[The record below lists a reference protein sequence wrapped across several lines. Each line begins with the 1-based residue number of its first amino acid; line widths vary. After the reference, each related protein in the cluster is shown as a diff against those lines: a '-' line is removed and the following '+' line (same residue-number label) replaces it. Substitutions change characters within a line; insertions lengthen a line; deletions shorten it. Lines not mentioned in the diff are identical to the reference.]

1 VLGFV
6 PMKWRGAYVAS
17 KYALEGLTDVLR
29 LEMRDTGVKV
39 ILIEPGPIT
48 SRIRV
53 NSIPHFEAWV
63 DWRASP
69 RRAQYERSLLKR
81 LYEDRGPDRFE
92 RPPAAVTRVLARA
105 LDAANPAPRYFVTT
119 PTWIM
124 AGLRRVLPTRALD
137 AFLARV

>member
-1 VLGFV
+1 
-6 PMKWRGAYVAS
+6 VAS
-17 KYALEGLTDVLR
+17 KHALDGLTGTLR
-29 LEMRDTGVKV
+29 LEMRDTPVKV

-69 RRAQYERSLLKR
+69 RRAQYEGSLLKR
-81 LYEDRGPDRFE
+81 LYADRGPDRFE
-92 RPPAAVTRVLARA
+92 LPPSAVTRVLARA
-105 LDAANPAPRYFVTT
+105 LAAPNPAPRYFVTT

-137 AFLARV
+137 AVLARG